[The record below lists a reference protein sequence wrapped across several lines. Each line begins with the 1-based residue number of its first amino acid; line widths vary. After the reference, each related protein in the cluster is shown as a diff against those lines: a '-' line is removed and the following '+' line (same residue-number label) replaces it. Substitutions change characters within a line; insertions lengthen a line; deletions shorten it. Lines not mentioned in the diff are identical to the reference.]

1 MTINTEPT
9 NGDGLDAPHDQ
20 PAKLTNKTNRI
31 LGAIRTFIKDATSGF
46 SIDLGIGLDSI
57 MLLILAAILL
67 IQGVTQWMR

>member
-20 PAKLTNKTNRI
+20 PAKLTNKTTLI
-31 LGAIRTFIKDATSGF
+31 LVAIRAFIKGAASGF
-46 SIDLGIGLDSI
+46 SIDRSIGLDSI

-67 IQGVTQWMR
+67 IQGVMQWMR